1 MIKSAVIKLVVLGTC
16 LTLVVAGFGVSSAK
30 QPEQGNS
37 TKSAAV
43 NAVVLA
49 WISIN
54 SGGVTEQ
61 SSTNFAAGL
70 SCGQTVSG
78 VSQSANYRV
87 NFGFWQTGVTA
98 PTDVQEIV
106 TEEMPTTY
114 SLSQNYPNPFN
125 PSTVIEFTVPHRS
138 HVELSVYNLLGQRVV
153 NLVDEPMSQGTYRT
167 VWYGRDESGHYVATG
182 IYFYRL
188 LAGEFEESKKMVLLK

>member
-1 MIKSAVIKLVVLGTC
+1 MKLRLYICGLAVMLCFVSGVSMADNNKSSEIAN
-16 LTLVVAGFGVSSAK
+16 VAGSPAQF
-30 QPEQGNS
+30 Q
-37 TKSAAV
+37 
-43 NAVVLA
+43 LA
-49 WISIN
+49 WLSIN
-54 SGGVTEQ
+54 TGGATEQ
-61 SSTNFAAGL
+61 SSTNFSAGL
-70 SCGQTVSG
+70 SCGQAVSG
-78 VSQSANYRV
+78 VSLSTNYKV

-106 TEEMPTTY
+106 TEELPTTY

-153 NLVDEPMSQGTYRT
+153 ILVDEPMSQGAYRT
-167 VWYGRDESGHYVATG
+167 LWYGRDESGHYVATG

-188 LAGEFEESKKMVLLK
+188 LAGDFVATKKMVLLK

>member
-1 MIKSAVIKLVVLGTC
+1 MKLRLYIC
-16 LTLVVAGFGVSSAK
+16 ALALTLCLVSGVSLA
-30 QPEQGNS
+30 ENN
-37 TKSAAV
+37 KSPATP
-43 NAVVLA
+43 NATGDIAQYQLT
-49 WISIN
+49 WLSIN
-54 SGGVTEQ
+54 SGGETGQ

-78 VSQSANYRV
+78 VSQSANFRV

-106 TEEMPTTY
+106 TEELPTTY

-125 PSTVIEFTVPHRS
+125 PSTVIEFTVPSRG

-153 NLVDEPMSQGTYRT
+153 TLVDEPMSQGAYRT
-167 VWYGRDESGHYVATG
+167 VWYGRDESGHHVATG

>member
-1 MIKSAVIKLVVLGTC
+1 MKLRLYIC
-16 LTLVVAGFGVSSAK
+16 ALALTLCLVSGVSLAENNKSPATPNAAGSSA
-30 QPEQGNS
+30 QVQ
-37 TKSAAV
+37 
-43 NAVVLA
+43 LL
-49 WISIN
+49 WLSIN
-54 SGGVTEQ
+54 SGGATEQ

-78 VSQSANYRV
+78 VSLSANYRV

-106 TEEMPTTY
+106 TEELPTTY

-138 HVELSVYNLLGQRVV
+138 HVELSIYNLLGQRVV
-153 NLVDEPMSQGTYRT
+153 TLVDEPMSQGAYRT
-167 VWYGRDESGHYVATG
+167 VWYGREESGRNVATG

-188 LAGEFEESKKMVLLK
+188 LAGDFVATKKMVLLK

>member
-1 MIKSAVIKLVVLGTC
+1 MKLRILIC
-16 LTLVVAGFGVSSAK
+16 ALALTLCFVSGASLADNNKSPATPNAAGSPAEV
-30 QPEQGNS
+30 Q
-37 TKSAAV
+37 
-43 NAVVLA
+43 LL
-49 WISIN
+49 WLSIN
-54 SGGVTEQ
+54 TGGQTEQ
-61 SSTNFAAGL
+61 SSTNFSAGL
-70 SCGQTVSG
+70 SCGQAVSG
-78 VSQSANYRV
+78 VSQSTNFRV

-106 TEEMPTTY
+106 TEELPTTY

-125 PSTVIEFTVPHRS
+125 PSTVIEFTVPQRS

-153 NLVDEPMSQGTYRT
+153 TLVDEPMSQGTYRT

-188 LAGEFEESKKMVLLK
+188 LAGDFVATKKMVLLK

>member
-1 MIKSAVIKLVVLGTC
+1 MRLLIRMFLVVI
-16 LTLVVAGFGVSSAK
+16 
-30 QPEQGNS
+30 
-37 TKSAAV
+37 
-43 NAVVLA
+43 AVVGLLLGASPTVAQVQLA

-54 SGGVTEQ
+54 SGGATEQ

-78 VSQSANYRV
+78 VSQSTNFKV

-153 NLVDEPMSQGTYRT
+153 TLVDEPMSQGTYRT

-188 LAGEFEESKKMVLLK
+188 LAGDFTETRKMVLLK